1 MSYLIISKQKDGYQV
16 DAAESGSPEN
26 GASYARYRCVHR
38 QPTKEDTPYDFYD
51 CTALIY
57 GKTLEIQS
65 VSFNPKL
72 FQIVEERREV
82 S

>member
-26 GASYARYRCVHR
+26 GAYYARYRCIHR

-51 CTALIY
+51 CAALMY
-57 GKTLEIQS
+57 GKTIEIQS

>member
-1 MSYLIISKQKDGYQV
+1 MSYLIISKKKDGYQIY
-16 DAAESGSPEN
+16 AEDSGSPEN
-26 GASYARYRCVHR
+26 GVYSARYNCIHR

-51 CTALIY
+51 CTVLAY
-57 GKTLEIQS
+57 GKTVELPS

-82 S
+82 E